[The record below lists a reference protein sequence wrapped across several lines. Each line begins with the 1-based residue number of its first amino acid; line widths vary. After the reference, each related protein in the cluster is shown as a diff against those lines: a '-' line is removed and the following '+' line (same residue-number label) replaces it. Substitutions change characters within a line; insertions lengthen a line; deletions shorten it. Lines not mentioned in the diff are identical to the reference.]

1 LGDPSSAARRSWR
14 PDIGAAAAVA
24 LAYYLGAQVG
34 FALRT
39 PPLTTSILW
48 VPNAVL
54 CTALLLSPPRRWW
67 LLLLAALP
75 VHVAL
80 QMAMGRPLHLVLA
93 LYASNCLE
101 AAIGASLVH
110 AFSQAPDRVDTLRR
124 AGLFIFAVVLIAPVS
139 TSFIDAAV
147 VAAFGGD
154 PYWQVWQTRI
164 FANALTAL
172 AVVPVL
178 VALVRMPRSR
188 KVSARRCVEAAA
200 LALCL
205 VVVASRLFPD
215 WMAWP
220 HPSLAWPEQPL
231 FVLLLPPLLWAATR
245 FGAAGSSLA
254 LLMTALIALFAATT
268 RAVDDG
274 SQVRQQVRHLQAF
287 LLLAGIPLFGLGAL
301 IEERRAREEE
311 LHERLRFE
319 ELLSRISAAL
329 VHLPSDWMEAAFED
343 HLGRIGE
350 HYGLRCLHLVGLAA
364 GSQPALAASWFAP
377 SSVPPPAAPR
387 PGEVFTRAS
396 THGEWRD
403 DDGQGTR
410 SLGVPIRAG
419 DVLLG
424 ALVLSGPARPTSGR
438 APQPA
443 QLHLLAQVFAG
454 ALARKQGEDALR
466 ASEAMKS
473 AILASLSGHV
483 AVLDRNG
490 RIIAANATWPE
501 AGPGHAGPGLPYAEA
516 CRLASHAGL
525 PDAPE
530 AVEGVR
536 AVLEGAR
543 SSFLLEYPCRT
554 EAGERWFMLSV
565 VPLRRGEGGAV
576 AAHMDVT
583 ERRRA
588 EEDARLSR
596 EELAHFL
603 RVSTVG
609 ELTASLAHELNQP
622 LAAILA
628 NAQAARL
635 TLAGGGDPGG
645 VAEMLADIE
654 EEDKRAGEV
663 IRRLR
668 ELLRKRQPERERLDL
683 NALAADVAR
692 LIANDA
698 ALRNVTIRLDLAAR
712 PSMVNADRI
721 QIQQVVLNLLV
732 NAMDAMADAPE
743 ARRTAQVATCL
754 SDHAVQL
761 SVSDT
766 GTGLQEGPPERLFEP
781 FYTTKAAGMG
791 MGLAIAR
798 SIVAAH
804 GGRIWGRNNAGP
816 GATFTL
822 SLPPAGPAEA

>member
-1 LGDPSSAARRSWR
+1 MRHAA
-14 PDIGAAAAVA
+14 AAAAVA
-24 LAYYLGAQVG
+24 LAYYVGAQIG
-34 FALRT
+34 FALRVA
-39 PPLTTSILW
+39 PLPTSLLW

-54 CTALLLSPPRRWW
+54 CAALLLSPPRRWW
-67 LLLLAALP
+67 IWLLAAMP
-75 VHVAL
+75 VHVTV
-80 QMAMGRPLHLVLA
+80 QTGMGRPLHLGLA
-93 LYASNCLE
+93 LYVTNCLE

-110 AFSQAPDRVDTLRR
+110 ALSDAPDRVNTLRR
-124 AGLFIFAVVLIAPVS
+124 AGLFIFAVVLVAPVS
-139 TSFIDAAV
+139 TSFVDAAV
-147 VAAFGGD
+147 VAALGRGA
-154 PYWQVWQTRI
+154 YWDVWRTRI
-164 FANALTAL
+164 FSNTLTAL

-178 VALVRMPRSR
+178 VSLVRMPRSR
-188 KVSARRCVEAAA
+188 RVSLRRCIEATG
-200 LALCL
+200 LVLCL
-205 VVVASRLFPD
+205 VLVASRLFPD
-215 WMAWP
+215 WLAFP
-220 HPSLAWPEQPL
+220 ARSLAWADQPL

-254 LLMTALIALFAATT
+254 LLMTAVIAFFAATA
-268 RAVDDG
+268 RPAGEG
-274 SQVRQQVRHLQAF
+274 SQVTEQVRHLQAF
-287 LLLAGIPLFGLGAL
+287 LLLAGIPLFALGAL
-301 IEERRAREEE
+301 IEERREREEE

-350 HYGLRCLHLVGLAA
+350 HYGLRCVHLVGLAG
-364 GSQPALAASWFAP
+364 GSQPALVASWFDRAAA
-377 SSVPPPAAPR
+377 PPPAAPR
-387 PGEVFTRAS
+387 AGDVFARAAQ
-396 THGEWRD
+396 GEWTG
-403 DDGQGTR
+403 DDGHGTP
-410 SLGVPIRAG
+410 SFGVPIRAG

-424 ALVLSGPARPTSGR
+424 ALVLTGAASPARGR
-438 APQPA
+438 APLPA
-443 QLHLLAQVFAG
+443 QLELLAQVFAG

-490 RIIAANATWPE
+490 RIIAANASWPAAARGE
-501 AGPGHAGPGLPYAEA
+501 DAGAGLPYAEA
-516 CRLASHAGL
+516 CRLAAQTGL
-525 PDAPE
+525 PDTPE
-530 AVEGVR
+530 AAEGVR

-543 SSFLLEYPCRT
+543 ASFLLEYPCRT

-565 VPLRRGEGGAV
+565 VPLRRAEGGAV

-635 TLAGGGDPGG
+635 TLSGGGEPCA
-645 VAEMLADIE
+645 VMEMLADIE

-668 ELLRKRQPERERLDL
+668 ELLRKRQPEHEPLDL

-692 LIANDA
+692 MVGYDA
-698 ALRNVTIRLDLAAR
+698 TLRNVTLRLDLAA
-712 PSMVNADRI
+712 PAPMVNGDRV

-743 ARRTAQVATCL
+743 ERRTAVVATCAM
-754 SDHAVQL
+754 DGAVQL

-766 GTGLQEGPPERLFEP
+766 GTGFPDGSPERLFEP
-781 FYTTKAAGMG
+781 FYTTKLSGMG

-798 SIVAAH
+798 SIVTAH
-804 GGRIWGRNNAGP
+804 GGRIWARNNVGA

-822 SLPPAGPAEA
+822 SLPLSGPPRP